1 MKDEKNINP
10 LFASSLP
17 YIYVLVVFRL
27 LNHLTSKNEV
37 MTFFVYSSFVFFF
50 STNRLCHARLY
61 AFNLQMP

>member
-37 MTFFVYSSFVFFF
+37 MTFLSIVVFFFFF
-50 STNRLCHARLY
+50 STNRLSHARLY